1 VSRGKFVKVPRLWEE
16 VLTDIRADGTTYRVA
31 LYLLNQATWTERVS
45 LGNRV
50 LERHGV
56 NRQGKWRALER
67 LRQAGLVA
75 VESRRGRPP
84 LVKVRFTR

>member
-1 VSRGKFVKVPRLWEE
+1 VTGKFVKVPLIWRT
-16 VLTDIRADGTTYRVA
+16 VLADIRADGSTYRVA
-31 LYLLNQATWTERVS
+31 LYLLDHAVWSDHVA

-56 NRQGKWRALER
+56 SRRSKWRALGR
-67 LRQAGLVA
+67 LRRTGLVA

-84 LVKVRFTR
+84 LVKVRFIL